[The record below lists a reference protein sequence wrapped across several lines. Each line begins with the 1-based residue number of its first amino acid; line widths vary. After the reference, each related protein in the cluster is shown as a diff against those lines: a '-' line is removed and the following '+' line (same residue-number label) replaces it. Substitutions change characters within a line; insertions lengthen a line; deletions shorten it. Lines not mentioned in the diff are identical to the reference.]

1 MEQQYVFRITTLFV
15 SIFCSTLTVLIKS
28 DADTK
33 WPDAMAIY
41 TEAPPFWKIALLEII
56 NNNGILHKILGQ
68 GLERYLGRSLFFH
81 KVTGIQVE
89 TIL

>member
-1 MEQQYVFRITTLFV
+1 
-15 SIFCSTLTVLIKS
+15 
-28 DADTK
+28 
-33 WPDAMAIY
+33 MAIY

-56 NNNGILHKILGQ
+56 DNNGILHKILGQ
-68 GLERYLGRSLFFH
+68 ALERYPGRSLFFR

>member
-1 MEQQYVFRITTLFV
+1 
-15 SIFCSTLTVLIKS
+15 
-28 DADTK
+28 
-33 WPDAMAIY
+33 MAIY
-41 TEAPPFWKIALLEII
+41 TEAPRFWKIALLEII

-68 GLERYLGRSLFFH
+68 ALERYLGRSLFFR